1 MSRGGH
7 AEGLTLV
14 HTAPNQVRHFFCNSC
29 LVTALDDAN
38 GKSMGAQAASVNTM
52 THSDHTYT
60 TLRTCKPSLLPANNR
75 ETEHAALVL

>member
-7 AEGLTLV
+7 AEGLTLA

-29 LVTALDDAN
+29 LVTALEDAK
-38 GKSMGAQAASVNTM
+38 GKSMGAQAISDNTM
-52 THSDHTYT
+52 THFDHTHT
-60 TLRTCKPSLLPANNR
+60 ILWTCKPSLLSANNR

>member
-14 HTAPNQVRHFFCNSC
+14 HTAPNQVKHIFCNSC

-38 GKSMGAQAASVNTM
+38 GKSMAAQTSDNTM
-52 THSDHTYT
+52 THSDHTHT
-60 TLRTCKPSLLPANNR
+60 TLRTNKPSLLSANNR